1 MHSKMLS
8 YHRLVME
15 LCRLKVDNIN
25 VSFCGEGILQTLTR
39 FGWCVF
45 STTFI
50 ITDMACIGQT
60 ALNGSFCM
68 WKINFPYVEN
78 NHFNAFQVRAWLIIL
93 FPLQRR
99 KMGSFLPQL
108 WLICVWRTD
117 VLTSEIL
124 KWGHHLNVLNSVW
137 HSSTSTA
144 SGGVSGASH
153 KMMSYYESQ
162 ALKLCFAFFPP
173 MVPLWSHPAEEWIPF
188 HL

>member
-1 MHSKMLS
+1 MCFLYYIHHHWYGLYWADSSK
-8 YHRLVME
+8 
-15 LCRLKVDNIN
+15 
-25 VSFCGEGILQTLTR
+25 R
-39 FGWCVF
+39 FFLHVE
-45 STTFI
+45 
-50 ITDMACIGQT
+50 
-60 ALNGSFCM
+60 N
-68 WKINFPYVEN
+68 KFPYVEN

-108 WLICVWRTD
+108 WLIRVWRTD

-124 KWGHHLNVLNSVW
+124 KWGHHLNILNSEW

-162 ALKLCFAFFPP
+162 ALQLCFAFPYGSTLISSCRGVDTLSFLNQNTI
-173 MVPLWSHPAEEWIPF
+173 PL
-188 HL
+188 L